1 MSPSPRGGAIRTP
14 GVWLAAVLALA
25 LVARTVGIGYG
36 LPWLFYFHDEPQI
49 VLRALRLGTGDLN
62 PHFFIWPGTLLL
74 YLALAA
80 YGALFLAGSVSGW
93 WTGREG
99 FAAAY
104 FADPSIFYL
113 LARFE
118 SAAFG
123 VATVGLAYAL
133 GRAGWEAPVGL
144 AAALGLALNALAAHY
159 AHLAHPVTAMTAFV
173 TLGLWAAVRIANGGT
188 ARHLVIASL
197 ATGLGVA
204 CQYHAALLAVPIG
217 TAVLLRALAAP
228 APERRRWR
236 VRGVVALAGAVA
248 VFVIVCPYSVLDF
261 HTFRGD
267 LAWITHKAEGSL
279 APGPA
284 ARAGLAAGLIAFW
297 RECLHPGLGM
307 PLALAAFAGA
317 LLALARR
324 TRADLVLLSFIAA
337 YLLLASRAGELN
349 DRYAI
354 PLVVPALVLA
364 ASGCAWALARL
375 RLPAPAQAGTVSLL
389 MLALC
394 IPPVLTLIETDVTM
408 TRGDT
413 RIDGLRWFE
422 AHVPADERVVIDMSR
437 FWNSASPPLAENRER
452 LAERLGEAEGG
463 LSGGGHSAAYADFYR
478 YRMSHPHHPAYYLR
492 TTDMGD
498 SVRTLEAYRADGFR
512 WAVVSDLALGEQSS
526 RARRGDSTGVRYY
539 AALEREATLAAE
551 FRPERWQRLGPRIR
565 IYRLDPAPRAAPWG
579 AP

>member
-1 MSPSPRGGAIRTP
+1 M
-14 GVWLAAVLALA
+14 WLLALLALA
-25 LVARTVGIGYG
+25 LAARTVGIGYG

-80 YGALFLAGSVSGW
+80 YGALFVIGRLCGW
-93 WTGREG
+93 WAGREG

-118 SAAFG
+118 SVGFG

-173 TLGLWAAVRIANGGT
+173 TLGLWAAVRLANGGT
-188 ARHLVIASL
+188 ARHLAIASL

-204 CQYHAALLAVPIG
+204 CQYHAALLAAPIG
-217 TAVLLRALAAP
+217 TALLLRAGAAP
-228 APERRRWR
+228 APERPRWLL
-236 VRGVVALAGAVA
+236 RGVIALAGAVA
-248 VFVIVCPYSVLDF
+248 VFLIVCPYSLLDF
-261 HTFRGD
+261 ATFRGD
-267 LAWITHKAEGSL
+267 LTWITHKAEGSL
-279 APGPA
+279 APGAPA
-284 ARAGLAAGLIAFW
+284 ARAGLVPGLIAFW
-297 RECLHPGLGM
+297 RECLHPGLGI
-307 PLALAAFAGA
+307 PLALAAGAGA
-317 LLALARR
+317 LLALVRR
-324 TRADLVLLSFIAA
+324 TRADLVLLSFVAA
-337 YLLLASRAGELN
+337 YLLLVSRATELN

-354 PLVVPALVLA
+354 PLTVPALVLA
-364 ASGCAWALARL
+364 ASGVAWALARL
-375 RLPAPAQAGTVSLL
+375 ALPAGTKAWAVPLA

-394 IPPVLTLIETDVTM
+394 LPPALTLIETDVSM

-413 RIDGLRWFE
+413 RIDALRWFE
-422 AHVPADERVVIDMSR
+422 AHVPGDERVVIDMSR

-452 LAERLGEAEGG
+452 LGERLSEAEGG
-463 LSGGGHSAAYADFYR
+463 FSGGGHSAAYADFYR
-478 YRMSHPHHPAYYLR
+478 YRMSHPHQPAYYLR

-498 SVRTLEAYRADGFR
+498 SVRTLAAYRADGFR
-512 WAVVSDLALGEQSS
+512 WAVVSDLALSEQST

-565 IYRLDPAPRAAPWG
+565 IYRLDAAPRG
-579 AP
+579 TR